1 MAPLAGLDIVG
12 PIPIE
17 LQLTTVFAA
26 AVMEGVRDRAA
37 SQALVDFLRTSD
49 TAALIPTEN

>member
-49 TAALIPTEN
+49 TAALIPAEN